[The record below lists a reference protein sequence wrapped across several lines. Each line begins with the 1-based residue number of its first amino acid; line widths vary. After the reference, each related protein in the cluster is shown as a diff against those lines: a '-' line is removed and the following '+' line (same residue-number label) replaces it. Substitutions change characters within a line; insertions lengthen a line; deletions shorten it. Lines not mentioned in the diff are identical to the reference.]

1 VYLARDIR
9 HERNVAIKVFRPDLA
24 QTLGVE
30 RFTREIRTAA
40 NLNHPHILTVLDSG
54 TADGL
59 LYYVMPFAEGESLR
73 ARVAREG
80 GLPIADAV
88 RILREVADA
97 LAAAHA
103 AGVVHRDIKPD
114 NVLLTGRHALVAD
127 FGVAKAISES
137 TGRNTVTTL
146 GVALGTPAY
155 MAPEQAAADPH
166 VDHRADIYALGV
178 MGYEMLVGEPPFV
191 RRTAQEVLAAHLT
204 ETPPTVS
211 SRRQSVPPSLDALIA
226 KCLAKQPGDRF
237 QSALEVEAALEGVM
251 TPTAGISPA
260 AGMAPTSRTL
270 AITAPRRWRAL
281 GAAAAAVI
289 VIAGA
294 WLASK
299 LRAGTPA
306 DSNVVA
312 VLPFEYSGTP
322 ELAYLKEGI
331 VNILEANLTGEA
343 GPRAVASQTIIAQWK
358 RRGGDTKGLTEDEAR
373 ALATEVG
380 AGQLLRGGIV
390 AAGSEIVVSA
400 TLLPVSGTGQPVQAR
415 VSGPPDSIASL
426 MTRLAG
432 QLLSLRVGEAKD
444 RLEALQ
450 SVPPAALKAYLV
462 GQQKMRESRFLEA
475 HQAFSAALGLDS
487 TFALAAMGLATAQ
500 SWSPTNFG
508 AGNVLT
514 TVAYPHR
521 DRLGPRDSII
531 LHMRIP
537 AAFAGRPLSL
547 REIMDVRERLVQQ
560 VPDRPE
566 AWYLIGDQYFHTGA
580 AMGISKDEALRRAD
594 NAFRRVL
601 ALDPGLS
608 YIKHHLALMYMG
620 TASLARMK
628 EVADSLG
635 YHSPEVDVSVAVM
648 SGDSSD
654 VRKYRDQ
661 FQNLNADELAMVSWF
676 TAGTPVGDF
685 ANEQALARSTSAD
698 QRARLVMQ
706 TRDGYWMQGRPE
718 RARREQRRLEELG
731 APQSSLLAPA
741 VVFAALF
748 DDGDSALATEAVAA
762 AVRLLQLGTAQPE
775 PTLLAHRASALVIG
789 LWSAHVGDTATL
801 RHALARLDA
810 IASRQDSATHA
821 ATARLYADALRLV
834 ANAGQ
839 PDRALLESFDAATRQ
854 GPSGPAPIAET
865 RSALNLIAARSWERA
880 GDMRRAAL
888 AAERAATWD
897 VAQLVQHSALR
908 DVGRTRLAAGDT
920 AGAIRAWSDFLM
932 WRNRAEPAQRKA
944 DDELRSKLAELER
957 ARK

>member
-1 VYLARDIR
+1 MYLARDLR

-24 QTLGVE
+24 ETLGVE

-59 LYYVMPFAEGESLR
+59 LYYVMPYAEGESLR

-80 GLPIADAV
+80 GLPISDAV

-178 MGYEMLVGEPPFV
+178 MGYEMLVGEPPFT
-191 RRTAQEVLAAHLT
+191 RRTPQEVLAAHLT
-204 ETPPTVS
+204 ETAPLVS
-211 SRRQSVPPSLDALIA
+211 SRRQSVPPALDALIA

-237 QSALEVEAALEGVM
+237 QSALEVETALEAVM
-251 TPTAGISPA
+251 TPTAGMSPA
-260 AGMAPTSRTL
+260 SGLLPATARPSVTTPSRSRIAAMAV
-270 AITAPRRWRAL
+270 AAL
-281 GAAAAAVI
+281 V

-294 WLASK
+294 WLAVAK
-299 LRAGTPA
+299 LRGGVAMDAG
-306 DSNVVA
+306 VVA

-322 ELAYLKEGI
+322 DLAYLREGI
-331 VNILEANLTGEA
+331 VNVLEANLTGEG
-343 GPRAVASQTIIAQWK
+343 GPRAIASQTIIAQWK
-358 RRGGDTKGLTEDEAR
+358 RRGGETKGLTEDEAR
-373 ALATEVG
+373 ALAAEVG
-380 AGQLLRGGIV
+380 AGQIIRGGIV
-390 AAGSEIVVSA
+390 AAGNEIVVSA
-400 TLLPVSGTGQPVQAR
+400 TLLPVSGTGEQVQAR
-415 VSGPPDSIASL
+415 VNGPADSIASL
-426 MTRLAG
+426 ATRLAG

-450 SVPPAALKAYLV
+450 SVPPAALRAYLV

-475 HQAFSAALGLDS
+475 HQAFSTALGMDS

-500 SWSPTNFG
+500 SWSPINFG
-508 AGNVLT
+508 AGNVIG
-514 TVAYPHR
+514 VAYQNR
-521 DRLGPRDSII
+521 NRLGPRDSIV

-537 AAFAGRPLSL
+537 AAFAGHPLSL

-580 AMGISKDEALRRAD
+580 AIGISRDEAFRRAE

-601 ALDPGLS
+601 ALDPELS
-608 YIKHHLALMYMG
+608 YIKLHLAQMYMG
-620 TASLARMK
+620 TTSLARMK

-635 YHSPEVDVSVAVM
+635 LRTPEVDVTVAVM
-648 SGDSSD
+648 SGDSTD
-654 VRKYRDQ
+654 VNKYRDQ
-661 FQNLNADELAMVSWF
+661 FQSLNADELAMISWW

-685 ANEQALARSTSAD
+685 AYDQALARSSSAD
-698 QRARLVMQ
+698 QRMQLVSGM
-706 TRDGYWMQGRPE
+706 RDGYWMQGRPE
-718 RARREQRRLEELG
+718 KARREQQRLEELG
-731 APQSSLLAPA
+731 VPASGLLPPQ

-748 DDGDSALATEAVAA
+748 EDGDSALATEAVGA
-762 AVRLLQLGTAQPE
+762 AVRRLQLGTATPE
-775 PTLLAHRASALVIG
+775 PTLFAHRASSLVVG
-789 LWSAHVGDTATL
+789 LWSAHVGDTTTL

-810 IASRQDSATHA
+810 IGARQDSATQA

-834 ANAGQ
+834 ANPGQ
-839 PDRALLESFDAATRQ
+839 PDRALLDRFDAATRQ

-865 RSALNLIAARSWERA
+865 RSALNLIASRSWQRA
-880 GDMRRAAL
+880 GDGRRAAL

-897 VAQLVQHSALR
+897 VTALVQFSAQR
-908 DVGRTRLAAGDT
+908 EVGRTKLAAGDT
-920 AGAIRAWSDFLM
+920 AGAVRAWSDYLF

-944 DDELRSKLAELER
+944 DDEIRSKLAELER
-957 ARK
+957 VRK